1 VTRSLIVEADGGSRG
16 NPGPSAFGAVIKD
29 AATGV
34 VLCEIAEFIGTATN
48 NVAEYSGVRAGIEQA
63 RRIDPDAVIEA
74 RLDSKLV
81 VEQMSGRW
89 AIKNANLRPLALAV
103 RDIADGVTFT
113 WVPRERNT
121 AADAL
126 ANEALDAA
134 AQGRT
139 SPILRYPGDV
149 GQLQEQAE
157 DIVGEIAEDAAAITA
172 PPRTMIGWASDL
184 GTPTLTLL
192 ARHGATEYSLEKR
205 FSGNGGVDLPL
216 APLGIA
222 QAESLAHE
230 TMTRGGLD
238 VIVASPLLRT
248 RQTAQIV
255 ADATG
260 AAIDVHDDLAECS
273 FGDWDG
279 RTFAEVQQQWPTELQ
294 AWLNSTDVSPPGGES
309 FAECRD
315 RVDRARRDILTAHA
329 GHRVGVIA
337 HVTPIKLIVGICV
350 DAPLHSLFRMEL
362 QPCSIT
368 TIAWFADGNSSLFG
382 FADAAHLRGVDA
394 GFGI

>member
-1 VTRSLIVEADGGSRG
+1 VTRKLIVEADGGSRG
-16 NPGPSAFGAVIKD
+16 NPGPAAFGAVVKD

-34 VLCEIAEFIGTATN
+34 VLCEIAEYIGEATN
-48 NVAEYSGVRAGIEQA
+48 NVAEYSAVRAGIEQA
-63 RRIDPDAVIEA
+63 RAIDPEAVIEA

-103 RDIADGVTFT
+103 RAIADGVTFT
-113 WVPRERNT
+113 WVPREHNA

-134 AQGRT
+134 AQGRR
-139 SPILRYPGDV
+139 SPILRYPTEV
-149 GQLQEQAE
+149 AHLRQQAE
-157 DIVGEIAEDAAAITA
+157 DIVGEVAEDVAALAA
-172 PPRTMIGWASDL
+172 PPRTMIGWADDL

-192 ARHGATEYSLEKR
+192 ARHGATRYSLEKK
-205 FSGNGGVDLPL
+205 FSGRGGHDVPL
-216 APLGIA
+216 APLGEA
-222 QAESLAHE
+222 QAQALAAESVV
-230 TMTRGGLD
+230 RGGFD

-248 RQTAQIV
+248 RQTARIV

-260 AAIDVHDDLAECS
+260 ADIDVHDDLAECS
-273 FGDWDG
+273 FGEWDG
-279 RTFAEVQQQWPTELQ
+279 HTFAEVNARWPAEVR

-315 RVDRARRDILTAHA
+315 RVDGARRDILTRYA
-329 GHRVGVIA
+329 GQRVGIIA
-337 HVTPIKLIVGICV
+337 HVTPIKLIVGMCV
-350 DAPLHSLFRMEL
+350 DAPLDSLYRMEL

-368 TIAWFADGNSSLFG
+368 TIAWFADGNRSLFG
-382 FADAAHLRGVDA
+382 FAEAAHLRGVDA